1 MFRLE
6 LPGLGLGLRLGVFF
20 LKHSNMQMMR
30 VVGFEHSFLHAPL
43 NFLSSPGYLNSDG
56 RMSRANIT
64 MVAYLILV
72 VSCKQRKPKIETIF
86 TGHRHNLSVIVL
98 DS

>member
-64 MVAYLILV
+64 MVAYLIFGGILQT
-72 VSCKQRKPKIETIF
+72 KKAENRNNIYWTQT
-86 TGHRHNLSVIVL
+86 
-98 DS
+98 